1 MTVNISKRKKF
12 IIDGVF
18 FSELNEFL
26 SKELSEEGFSN
37 VELRKNPLKI
47 EMILKTTRTQ
57 ALIGLKGRRIR
68 EITLLIKKRFEFGDH
83 KLDIYVE
90 KIINRGLYANIQAE
104 SLRYKLLKG
113 IAVRRACYSV
123 LRSTMESGA
132 KGCIIAVSGKLRA
145 QRAKTMKF
153 TEGYIIHSGQAVD
166 DYVSFAT
173 RHCLLRQ
180 GVIGIKVSIMLP
192 WDPLGTNGP
201 KKSLPDV
208 VTVLENKIVI

>member
-1 MTVNISKRKKF
+1 MSINVSKQKKF

-26 SKELSEEGFSN
+26 TKELSEDGYSE
-37 VELRKNPLKI
+37 VELRKNPLKT

-57 ALIGLKGRRIR
+57 PIIGLKGRRIR
-68 EITLLIKKRFEFGDH
+68 EITLLIKNRFEFGDN

-90 KIINRGLYANIQAE
+90 KISNRGLCANVQAE
-104 SLRYKLLKG
+104 SLRFKLLKG
-113 IAVRRACYSV
+113 LAVRRACYGI

-132 KGCIIAVSGKLRA
+132 KGCLIAVSGKLRA

-153 TEGYIIHSGQAVD
+153 TDGYIIHSGQAVD
-166 DYVSFAT
+166 DYISTAT
-173 RHCLLRQ
+173 KHCLLRQ

-192 WDPLGTNGP
+192 WDPIGTNGP
-201 KKSLPDV
+201 KKPLPDM
-208 VTVLENKIVI
+208 VTVLENKITC

>member
-1 MTVNISKRKKF
+1 MLLNVSKQKKF

-18 FSELNEFL
+18 FSELNELL
-26 SKELSEEGFSN
+26 SRELSNDGYSS
-37 VELRKNPLKI
+37 VELRKNPLKTD
-47 EMILKTTRTQ
+47 MILKTTRTQ
-57 ALIGLKGRRIR
+57 SIIGFKSRRIR
-68 EITLLIKKRFEFGDH
+68 EITLMIRKRFDFGDN

-90 KIINRGLYANIQAE
+90 KIVNRGLCANVQAE
-104 SLRYKLLKG
+104 SLRFKLLKG
-113 IAVRRACYSV
+113 LAVRRACYGI

-132 KGCIIAVSGKLRA
+132 KGCLIAVSGKLRA

-166 DYVSFAT
+166 DYISTAI

-192 WDPLGTNGP
+192 WDPIGMNGP
-201 KKSLPDV
+201 KKPLPDM
-208 VTVLENKIVI
+208 VTVLENKLSN

>member
-1 MTVNISKRKKF
+1 MSLNVSKQKKF

-26 SKELSEEGFSN
+26 SKELYNDGYSD
-37 VELRKNPLKI
+37 VILKKTPLKT

-57 ALIGLKGRRIR
+57 SIIGLRGKRIR
-68 EITLLIKKRFEFGDH
+68 EITLLIKKRFDFGDN

-90 KIINRGLYANIQAE
+90 KIANRGLCANVQAE
-104 SLRYKLLKG
+104 SLRFKLLKG
-113 IAVRRACYSV
+113 LAVRRACYGI

-132 KGCIIAVSGKLRA
+132 KGCLITVSGKLRA

-153 TEGYIIHSGQAVD
+153 TEGYIIHSGQAVN
-166 DYVSFAT
+166 DYISTAT

-180 GVIGIKVSIMLP
+180 GVIGIKISIMLP

-201 KKSLPDV
+201 KKPLPDM
-208 VTVLENKIVI
+208 VTVLENKADY

>member
-1 MTVNISKRKKF
+1 MFNGLSKQKKF

-26 SKELSEEGFSN
+26 SKELSNDGYSEVLLKKS
-37 VELRKNPLKI
+37 PLKT

-57 ALIGLKGRRIR
+57 SIIGIKGKRIR
-68 EITLLIKKRFEFGDH
+68 EITLLIKKRFDFGDN

-90 KIINRGLYANIQAE
+90 KITNRGLCANVQAE
-104 SLRYKLLKG
+104 SLRFKLLKG
-113 IAVRRACYSV
+113 LAVRRACYGI

-132 KGCIIAVSGKLRA
+132 KGCLVTVSGKLRA

-153 TEGYIIHSGQAVD
+153 TEGYIIHSGQAVN
-166 DYVSFAT
+166 DYISSAT

-180 GVIGIKVSIMLP
+180 GVIGIKISIMLP

-201 KKSLPDV
+201 KKPLPDM
-208 VTVLENKIVI
+208 VTVLENKTIY